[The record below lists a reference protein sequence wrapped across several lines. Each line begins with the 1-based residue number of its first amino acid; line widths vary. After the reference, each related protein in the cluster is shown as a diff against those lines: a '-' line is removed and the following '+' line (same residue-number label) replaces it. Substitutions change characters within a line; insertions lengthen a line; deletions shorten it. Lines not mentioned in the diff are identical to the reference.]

1 MGLGTCR
8 GRLVKKSSTSEPE
21 EDSLETRRGS
31 ARRRAAGVE
40 LQRRRAEESAEG
52 SKRVLKEGDSV
63 FEGRGGRS
71 TKVRSSRR
79 RDLPGERQRCP
90 PLLLSRSSS
99 MRSRFPA
106 EMHVQ
111 SAASD
116 PSDPE
121 HPNRKPLMPRLFAS
135 SHPSRH
141 QTRRV
146 QSR

>member
-63 FEGRGGRS
+63 FEGD
-71 TKVRSSRR
+71 RR
-79 RDLPGERQRCP
+79 ASCRERV
-90 PLLLSRSSS
+90 S
-99 MRSRFPA
+99 
-106 EMHVQ
+106 
-111 SAASD
+111 
-116 PSDPE
+116 
-121 HPNRKPLMPRLFAS
+121 
-135 SHPSRH
+135 
-141 QTRRV
+141 
-146 QSR
+146 